1 MVINKKMKLNIL
13 SNSELYCEQTTLK
26 SNPKLIALTSYSP
39 MTNGIG
45 LSLTTKAMDACLT

>member
-1 MVINKKMKLNIL
+1 MKLNIL

-26 SNPKLIALTSYSP
+26 SNPKLIVLTSYSP